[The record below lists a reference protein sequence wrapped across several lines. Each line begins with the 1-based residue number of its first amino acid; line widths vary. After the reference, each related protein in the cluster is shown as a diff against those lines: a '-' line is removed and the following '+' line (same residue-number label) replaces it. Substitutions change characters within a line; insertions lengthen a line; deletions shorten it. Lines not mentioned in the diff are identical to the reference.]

1 MNYYNLLKLPVDATP
16 AEIRA
21 AYFEAA
27 KRFHPDVNPDK
38 DAEKIFTQAKEAYE
52 VLSVAEKRKS
62 YDYSLPPGTLKPA
75 EINLKAYFSKTGI
88 PKMDEPQLFYA
99 LLEMECS
106 RPIVKSDLPPIHIC
120 LIIDRSTSMAGE
132 RMDMVRSNIVDLLG
146 KMRKKDTLGIVSFSD
161 RAEVVVS
168 PAAVT
173 EPHLLK
179 NMLFKIQPNGATEIF
194 QGLEMGYQVMRQAT
208 LENESKHLILITDGH
223 TYGDEEAC
231 LELAAKAWAEGF
243 SISSFGIGHEWNDN
257 FLDKLSTAGG
267 GNAIFV
273 KNGSDLSRYIV
284 EKMNSFNISYAHKV
298 EFHFEVGDDVE
309 LRYIFRIQPELSPL
323 MGKSPVPV
331 GTIGFGNKTS
341 LILEFKVPPVPK
353 NVSEFE
359 LIRGKILME
368 VPSNP
373 IPYSRYDINLSLPI
387 KDHNLGEKPP
397 TNILQAMS
405 RLTLY
410 RLQERAQTEV
420 KGGNYHQAARH
431 LQYLATHL
439 LSQGDRELAR
449 TVLMEAE
456 HIQRTHQFSKE
467 GDKKIKYGTRA
478 LLLLPE
484 PEGSDS

>member
-1 MNYYNLLKLPVDATP
+1 MNYYNLLNLPVDATP

-27 KRFHPDVNPDK
+27 KRFHPDINPDK
-38 DAEKIFTQAKEAYE
+38 GAEKTFTQSKEAYE
-52 VLSVAEKRKS
+52 VLSVPEKREA
-62 YDYSLPPGTLKPA
+62 YNRSLPPGTLKQA

-99 LLEMECS
+99 LLDMECS
-106 RPIVKSDLPPIHIC
+106 RPLEDTDLPPIHVC
-120 LIIDRSTSMAGE
+120 LVIDRSTSMAGE
-132 RMDMVRSNIVDLLG
+132 RMDMVRANIVDLLG
-146 KMRKKDTLGIVSFSD
+146 KMRQKDTLGIVTFSD
-161 RAEVVVS
+161 RAEVVVP
-168 PAAVT
+168 PAAIT
-173 EPHLLK
+173 EPYLIK
-179 NMLFKIQPNGATEIF
+179 NSLFNIQTNGATEIF
-194 QGLEMGYQVMRQAT
+194 RGMEAGYEVMRRST
-208 LENESKHLILITDGH
+208 LDNESKHLILITDGH

-231 LELAAKAWAEGF
+231 MELAAKAWSEGF
-243 SISSFGIGHEWNDN
+243 SISSFGIGHEWNDS
-257 FLDKLSTAGG
+257 FLDRLSSAGG

-273 KNGSDLSRYIV
+273 KNGSDLSRYI
-284 EKMNSFNISYAHKV
+284 EQKMKAFNISYAHKV
-298 EFHFEVGDDVE
+298 EFRFEVPENVE
-309 LRYIFRIQPELSPL
+309 LRYLFKILPEVAPLSTESPAPL
-323 MGKSPVPV
+323 GA
-331 GTIGFGNKTS
+331 IGFGNKTS

-353 NVSEFE
+353 DVSDFD

-373 IPYSRYDINLSLPI
+373 IPYSRYFVNLSLPI

-410 RLQERAQTEV
+410 RLQEKAQTEV

-439 LSQGDRELAR
+439 LSQGDRDLAR

-467 GDKKIKYGTRA
+467 GDKKIKYGTRS
-478 LLLLPE
+478 LLMLPE
-484 PEGSDS
+484 PEGNDS